1 MMARN
6 NIRKAEMIT
15 TDYYRDGD
23 ESRREVD
30 HFRPITK
37 NGKRHRRSRDWRIET
52 PQNSFALL
60 IPVVIRFEDTCK
72 RICSV

>member
-6 NIRKAEMIT
+6 NTRKAEMIT

-30 HFRPITK
+30 RATFDRLPKTANVI
-37 NGKRHRRSRDWRIET
+37 GAVET
-52 PQNSFALL
+52 G
-60 IPVVIRFEDTCK
+60 E
-72 RICSV
+72 